1 MIVYG
6 KNSVAELLRNS
17 PREIKQI
24 MVSENFDVSSDPRIN
39 ASIKKFRIK
48 LSHLPKNAITDICKS
63 PNHQGIAAEVSDLSL
78 IHI

>member
-17 PREIKQI
+17 PREIRKI
-24 MVSENFDVSSDPRIN
+24 MVSENFDVSSDPRMH

-48 LSHLPKNAITDICKS
+48 LSRLPRTRLRIYAKTRITR
-63 PNHQGIAAEVSDLSL
+63 A
-78 IHI
+78 